1 VAQINAALAS
11 SIDVVGGEDGIRKEV
26 LLATSSNSKTTG
38 VPARVDLSFGVEN
51 AQSFHASFIPV
62 ALSLE
67 GVFSSLYAYQLPP
80 EQITTNTPT
89 RKQSVNT
96 RQIVVAAGSII
107 RNEWQQGHPLPLG
120 YDRYT
125 QMQFGNRDFIVNSV
139 LYLADEEGWMQL
151 RQKEIALRMI
161 NDQRARQLRVVA
173 QIVSAL
179 IPILLLFFVGAVV
192 TLIRRKKYIKHY
204 Q

>member
-1 VAQINAALAS
+1 
-11 SIDVVGGEDGIRKEV
+11 
-26 LLATSSNSKTTG
+26 
-38 VPARVDLSFGVEN
+38 
-51 AQSFHASFIPV
+51 
-62 ALSLE
+62 
-67 GVFSSLYAYQLPP
+67 
-80 EQITTNTPT
+80 
-89 RKQSVNT
+89 
-96 RQIVVAAGSII
+96 
-107 RNEWQQGHPLPLG
+107 
-120 YDRYT
+120 
-125 QMQFGNRDFIVNSV
+125 
-139 LYLADEEGWMQL
+139 MQL